1 MRIRFTDSRE
11 KATHI
16 VYPTQDPLE
25 EEYARPLF
33 RRDKYT
39 MLHWYYF
46 PDSYDTWV
54 TGQSCGG
61 GMDISETWQHSSVQ
75 ERHED
80 RNVAV

>member
-1 MRIRFTDSRE
+1 M
-11 KATHI
+11 

-25 EEYARPLF
+25 EEYARPMF

-54 TGQSCGG
+54 TGQS
-61 GMDISETWQHSSVQ
+61 DATHSVVGHLLS
-75 ERHED
+75 
-80 RNVAV
+80 AVTVPLP

>member
-1 MRIRFTDSRE
+1 MVFPEGRD
-11 KATHI
+11 KATHV

-54 TGQSCGG
+54 TGQWAGSRTGVRSVGG
-61 GMDISETWQHSSVQ
+61 VTDGSV
-75 ERHED
+75 HW
-80 RNVAV
+80 AGSPTG